1 VSTINDQTVVELAQ
15 KSVPYQAQMFA
26 SEFRI
31 RGDKFYS
38 LVVSN
43 FKAGEKLAGILE
55 LESNTPLSV
64 RVIGAEGSGMITQ
77 F

>member
-1 VSTINDQTVVELAQ
+1 
-15 KSVPYQAQMFA
+15 MFA
-26 SEFRI
+26 SKFQI
-31 RGDKFYS
+31 RGDRFYS

-55 LESNTPLSV
+55 LESNTALNV
-64 RVIGAEGSGMITQ
+64 RVIGAEGSGMMTQ